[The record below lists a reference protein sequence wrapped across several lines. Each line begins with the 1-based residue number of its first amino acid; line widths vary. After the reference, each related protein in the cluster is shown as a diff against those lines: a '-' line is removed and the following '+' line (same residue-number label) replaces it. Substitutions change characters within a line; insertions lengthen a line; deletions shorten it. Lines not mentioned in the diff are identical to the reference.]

1 MEQTGQQALY
11 SKEEKLALSLKT
23 TVRAWCLT
31 SGSHLATNG
40 PEEEEKSHCLVAV
53 LRQELDEILVRCLQW
68 PPVYISWG
76 RKKVGFRL
84 DTYNWL
90 PVCIS

>member
-11 SKEEKLALSLKT
+11 SKQEKLALSLKT

-31 SGSHLATNG
+31 SGNHLATNG
-40 PEEEEKSHCLVAV
+40 PEKEEKSHCLVAI
-53 LRQELDEILVRCLQW
+53 LRQEIDEIHVRRLQLAPCLHFM
-68 PPVYISWG
+68 G
-76 RKKVGFRL
+76 KEKVGFRL
-84 DTYNWL
+84 DTSNWL